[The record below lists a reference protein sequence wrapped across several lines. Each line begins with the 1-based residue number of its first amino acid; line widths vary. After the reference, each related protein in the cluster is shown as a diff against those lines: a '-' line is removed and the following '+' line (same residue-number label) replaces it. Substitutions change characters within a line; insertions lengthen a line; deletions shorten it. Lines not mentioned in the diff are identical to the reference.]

1 MGREAKCS
9 TFPYRKKVCM
19 EGDNPHLS
27 LKLQVKDACLILL
40 KSSVSSVT
48 S

>member
-1 MGREAKCS
+1 
-9 TFPYRKKVCM
+9 M

-40 KSSVSSVT
+40 KSSVSSGLNYIEIY
-48 S
+48 SNKLEFLQLS